1 MGIKRELSGVFLH
14 KQHPNTQILIIQG
27 LGYVNGQGANNR
39 WDVRR
44 DGALFPARLL
54 VLSSNPTKRQPSTGM
69 KEVSY
74 ISCGIGLGTAGL
86 L

>member
-1 MGIKRELSGVFLH
+1 MEGAGHLPNVDLAQVAHHMEGRIGIKRELSRVFLH

-44 DGALFPARLL
+44 DGALFPAR
-54 VLSSNPTKRQPSTGM
+54 
-69 KEVSY
+69 
-74 ISCGIGLGTAGL
+74 
-86 L
+86 